1 MCQSDRDSRVAS
13 GAEWTVGESSS
24 DNWNIKYEI
33 SFLVGVIPLI
43 LMKLFN
49 AFRKTIFGSVHITLK
64 SSNVERGKHM
74 GGWPPGN
81 TTWWFLFFNFSITC
95 YYKYKATS
103 LAISLFVEPPSKTN
117 RLGVCDLLWKC
128 AICTVLLW
136 YILHTFTVNYVHP
149 SGWFCSVGLYFF
161 CFCFC
166 LKVTRSVLSVLS
178 VLSTPRG
185 SNICSILQQCKCHD
199 M

>member
-1 MCQSDRDSRVAS
+1 MAS

-74 GGWPPGN
+74 GG
-81 TTWWFLFFNFSITC
+81 
-95 YYKYKATS
+95 
-103 LAISLFVEPPSKTN
+103 
-117 RLGVCDLLWKC
+117 
-128 AICTVLLW
+128 
-136 YILHTFTVNYVHP
+136 
-149 SGWFCSVGLYFF
+149 
-161 CFCFC
+161 
-166 LKVTRSVLSVLS
+166 
-178 VLSTPRG
+178 
-185 SNICSILQQCKCHD
+185 
-199 M
+199 